1 MVKMFKRPV
10 IRARK
15 PYVEQPYK
23 PIDPNGP
30 GFVRHLLSKMSMPVP
45 KYIKPEKRE
54 YVPPE
59 IETYEVSKLRS
70 HPLEPVCVRLMI
82 VNGTVKVKLDTK
94 MYALQSKYFS
104 KGQKPPLMEY
114 LRALAS
120 MGYNESKLNQVSD
133 TYAKWDSPKYQK
145 KLDEEMERLWPSTK
159 AKRRPAPVKKVLKA
173 VKKLS

>member
-15 PYVEQPYK
+15 HHVDHPT
-23 PIDPNGP
+23 PIDPTGP
-30 GFVRHLLSKMSMPVP
+30 GIVCNLISKMNMPVP

-54 YVPPE
+54 YIPPVPP
-59 IETYEVSKLRS
+59 TFEVSKFRTT
-70 HPLEPVCVRLMI
+70 PLEPVCVRLLI
-82 VNGTVKVKLDTK
+82 VGGIVKVKLDTK

-114 LRALAS
+114 LRALAA
-120 MGYNESKLNQVSD
+120 MGYNEAKLNQVSN

-145 KLDEEMERLWPSTK
+145 KLDEEMERLWPSSK